1 MAYEVQDNVLEPI
14 LELLSEEGF
23 DGLGAALEQLL
34 NELMKMERSAHLRA
48 RPYERTGER
57 RGYANGFKP
66 KRVRTRMGEL
76 ALAVPQTRETDF
88 YPSCLE
94 RGLKSER
101 ALRLAL
107 AEAYVQGVS
116 TRKMAQLSEQL
127 CGVKVSSSEVSR
139 AATALDE
146 TLAAWRERP
155 LGAMPYLYLDARYEK
170 VRHGGQVLD
179 CAVLLAIGVDRAGQ
193 RSVLGVSVALSEA
206 EVHWREF
213 LSALKDRGLHGLE
226 LFISDA
232 HEGLKAARQAVFPA
246 VPWQRCQFHV
256 QQNAQKYVPRQG
268 LKREV
273 AAAIR
278 AVFNAPDRP
287 EAERQLELL
296 IERYRDT
303 APKLAQWAAGAIPES
318 FTVFAFPEAHRRR
331 IRTSNLLER
340 LNKELKRRTRV
351 ATLFPN
357 EASCLRL
364 VSAVAMEISDEW
376 QTGRAYLTMEESM
389 PEKG

>member
-1 MAYEVQDNVLEPI
+1 
-14 LELLSEEGF
+14 
-23 DGLGAALEQLL
+23 
-34 NELMKMERSAHLRA
+34 
-48 RPYERTGER
+48 
-57 RGYANGFKP
+57 
-66 KRVRTRMGEL
+66 
-76 ALAVPQTRETDF
+76 
-88 YPSCLE
+88 
-94 RGLKSER
+94 
-101 ALRLAL
+101 
-107 AEAYVQGVS
+107 
-116 TRKMAQLSEQL
+116 
-127 CGVKVSSSEVSR
+127 
-139 AATALDE
+139 
-146 TLAAWRERP
+146 
-155 LGAMPYLYLDARYEK
+155 MPYLYLDARYEK

-232 HEGLKAARQAVFPA
+232 HEGLKATRQAVFPA

>member
-1 MAYEVQDNVLEPI
+1 MAYEVQDSALEPI

-23 DGLGAALEQLL
+23 DGLGSALEQLL

-48 RPYERTGER
+48 RPYERTQVR
-57 RGYANGFKP
+57 RDYANGFKP
-66 KRVRTRMGEL
+66 RRVRTRVGEL

-94 RGLKSER
+94 RGQKSER
-101 ALRLAL
+101 ALSLAL

-127 CGVKVSSSEVSR
+127 CGVKVSSSEVSQ

-179 CAVLLAIGVDRAGQ
+179 CAVLIAVGVDRSGKRQ
-193 RSVLGVSVALSEA
+193 VLGVSVALSEA

-213 LSALKDRGLHGLE
+213 LTRLKERGLHGLE
-226 LFISDA
+226 LFIADA
-232 HEGLKAARQAVFPA
+232 REGLKAARQAVFPA

-256 QQNAQKYVPRQG
+256 QQNAQKYLPRQAM
-268 LKREV
+268 KREV

-287 EAERQLELL
+287 DAERQLDLL

-303 APKLAQWAAGAIPES
+303 APKLAQWAAGAIPET
-318 FTVFAFPEAHRRR
+318 FPVFAFPEAHRRR
-331 IRTSNLLER
+331 LRTSNMVER

-376 QTGRAYLTMEESM
+376 ETGRVYLTMES
-389 PEKG
+389 

>member
-1 MAYEVQDNVLEPI
+1 MTYEVQDNALEGI
-14 LELLSEEGF
+14 LELLCEEGF
-23 DGLGAALEQLL
+23 EGLGAALERLL
-34 NELMKMERSAHLRA
+34 NELMKMERGAHLGA
-48 RPYERTGER
+48 RPYERTSER

-76 ALAVPQTRETDF
+76 ALSVPQTRESDF

-107 AEAYVQGVS
+107 AEAYVVGVS

-127 CGVKVSSSEVSR
+127 CGVKVSSSAVSR
-139 AATALDE
+139 AAAALDE
-146 TLAAWRERP
+146 TLEAWRERP
-155 LGAMPYLYLDARYEK
+155 LAAMPYVYLDARYEK

-179 CAVLLAIGVDRAGQ
+179 CAVLIAVGVERDGKRQ
-193 RSVLGVSVALSEA
+193 VLGVSVALSEQD
-206 EVHWREF
+206 VHWREF
-213 LSALKDRGLHGLE
+213 LTRLKDRGLHGVE

-232 HEGLKAARQAVFPA
+232 HEGLKAARKAVFPA

-256 QQNAQKYVPRQG
+256 QQNAQKYVPRQAM
-268 LKREV
+268 KREV

-278 AVFNAPDRP
+278 ATFNAADRP

-296 IERYRDT
+296 IERYRET
-303 APKLAQWAAGAIPES
+303 APKLSEWAAHALPET

-331 IRTSNLLER
+331 IRTSNMVER

-376 QTGRAYLTMEESM
+376 ETGRAYLTMEQ
-389 PEKG
+389 